1 MAEWISTGAGDAWN
15 WGAAPRGQWDLG
27 ARMPV
32 AETLLMCSLPVVGE
46 RESWLLAPKDLTVQ
60 LARGPRPSE
69 MRASV

>member
-1 MAEWISTGAGDAWN
+1 
-15 WGAAPRGQWDLG
+15 
-27 ARMPV
+27 MPV

-46 RESWLLAPKDLTVQ
+46 GESWLLAPKDLTVQ